1 MGPYNENEFALPSG
15 QVADGG
21 QNAFDSVAAQAS
33 VSSGFNI
40 GGVIPSVLSFVD
52 GIINRSFNRKEAQ
65 KARDWQEQM
74 YNEYQS
80 PEALLRQYED
90 AGLNPYLL
98 YGNGSAAGNMPTASI
113 GAHSSHQVDY
123 NQLAVT
129 NANARLI
136 GAQATNQ
143 ETENKYK
150 ELMILRELGEM
161 SSHEVL
167 NYAMAQNKDAETGI
181 LLKELAHWE
190 ESFTNVQNKILAD
203 IKELDNIENYRQAQ
217 IGLERSA
224 QALERWK
231 VKEETRIALIKDR
244 TQRELA
250 MNQLNEQHR
259 QFIGELRQADE
270 HFKESMIQEDKN
282 RKQRYLQIAVD
293 GVNDF
298 LRTVGT
304 YVTFGISGIGSNN
317 SRTVVNSTQ
326 PKQNPYQKNDD
337 GSYTWTSKQT
347 GKKYKLNPD
356 DVPEFYR

>member
-1 MGPYNENEFALPSG
+1 MGPYNEQEFAIPSID
-15 QVADGG
+15 DGPTQSIDG
-21 QNAFDSVAAQAS
+21 VSG
-33 VSSGFNI
+33 SSGNFNVS
-40 GGVIPSVLSFVD
+40 GVIPAVLSFVD
-52 GIINRSFNRKEAQ
+52 GMINRSFNRKEAQ
-65 KARDWQEQM
+65 KARNWQEQM

-80 PEALLRQYED
+80 PEAMLRQYED

-98 YGNGSAAGNMPTASI
+98 YGNGSASGSMPTASI

-123 NQLAVT
+123 NQMMVS

-190 ESFTNVQNKILAD
+190 EAFTNAQHKVLAD
-203 IKELDNIENYRQAQ
+203 IQELDNIENYRQAQ
-217 IGLERSA
+217 LGLEKSA

-231 VKEETRIALIKDR
+231 VKEESRIALIKDR
-244 TQRELA
+244 TQREIA
-250 MNQLNEQHR
+250 IGQLNEQHK
-259 QFIGELRQADE
+259 QFIRELRQADE

-282 RKQRYLQIAVD
+282 RKQRYWQMGVD
-293 GVNDF
+293 GVNDL

-326 PKQNPYQKNDD
+326 PKQNPYQKNSD
-337 GSYTWTSKQT
+337 GSYTWTSGQT
-347 GKKYKLNPD
+347 GKKYKVNPD